1 MIILA
6 KTFLKFFGQKRL
18 KMRFFRFFEKPMH
31 GTFLVF
37 LHEATAAGLKLT
49 QTTFFGKSCSQNLRK
64 GHKMSSLNLRALNF
78 PDFFLR
84 KVTAV

>member
-1 MIILA
+1 MIILG

-49 QTTFFGKSCSQNLRK
+49 QTTFFWKILFSELEKGAQNEFFEFKSIEFS
-64 GHKMSSLNLRALNF
+64 
-78 PDFFLR
+78 
-84 KVTAV
+84 